1 MSWCILQIIC
11 KISLKTY
18 SLAGLGRVKE
28 DSITI
33 YSVAPLHP
41 QILYLNKILFDLI
54 SLSDLSKGEEEGRE
68 KGGNKHSYSSG

>member
-1 MSWCILQIIC
+1 MIC

-18 SLAGLGRVKE
+18 SLAGFGRVK

-41 QILYLNKILFDLI
+41 QILYFNKILFDLI
-54 SLSDLSKGEEEGRE
+54 SLSDLSKGEERGRE